1 MKSAYL
7 LPTVHIALTHS
18 VVWAFFVALSLLAI
32 ECVVIARSNRQPRR
46 ATRRCRQS
54 FVLPQRHPH

>member
-46 ATRRCRQS
+46 ATPVVDESLSDQEFR
-54 FVLPQRHPH
+54 